1 MMKLKCAWREL
12 LGILPTWLRAEVD
25 RQGRDCL
32 QEIRLRRGKPVVLVG
47 ANGRRELP
55 RPTEQEDLQYVINMA
70 CRYSPWTASTTAQG
84 YITAPGGHRIGICGE
99 ALIRNDEMK
108 GIGTVTSL
116 NIRIARDFPGVC
128 SNLWLHHEGILILGP
143 PGSGKTTLLR
153 DLIRQR
159 SQRETISVVDERGE
173 IFPPAADFPLG
184 MNTDVLSG
192 CRKRQGVLFVLRTMT
207 PDCIAVD
214 EITAS
219 EDCDALIHAG
229 WCGVSLLATAHASS
243 VSDLRSRPVYSPLMK
258 SGLFEMAVVMRKDK
272 SWYTERIMQ

>member
-116 NIRIARDFPGVC
+116 NIRIARDFPGIC

-173 IFPPAADFPLG
+173 IFPPDADFPLG